1 MPATALVALLRAVNV
16 GGTGMLPM
24 ADLAAL
30 CTGLG
35 FADVRTYIQSGNVVF
50 RTALAP
56 EKARAA
62 LAKALSTHMGRP
74 VDVMVRD
81 AAALRRTLAANP
93 FPDAEPAKVVVLFC
107 AEPVPKGL
115 VDGLRGPD
123 GEVVVAARDEV
134 YIHYVQGQGRTKLK
148 LPKALGVGT
157 ARNVNTVAKL
167 AAMAEAPAAVTRPAA
182 PRPAAAKAPR
192 RTARP
197 GARRAPR

>member
-1 MPATALVALLRAVNV
+1 MPALVALLRAVNV

-30 CTGLG
+30 CTKLG

-50 RTALAP
+50 RTSFTA
-56 EKARAA
+56 EKAAAA
-62 LAKALSTHMGRP
+62 LARALAAHMGRP
-74 VDVMVRD
+74 VDVIVRD
-81 AAALRRTLAANP
+81 ADALRRTLQRNP
-93 FPDAEPAKVVVLFC
+93 FPRAEPARVVVLFC

-115 VDGLRGPD
+115 VDGITGPD
-123 GEVVVAARDEV
+123 GEVVIPGERDV
-134 YIHYVQGQGRTKLK
+134 YIHYPNGQGRSKLK
-148 LPKALGVGT
+148 LPKQLGVCT

-167 AAMAEAPAAVTRPAA
+167 AAMAGDAVTPTPAKA
-182 PRPAAAKAPR
+182 PRPAAARTPG